1 MLCVVLATT
10 AATARDIYVYAGDG
24 KSVAH
29 IDAQKLTFTSDAM
42 TVVDQ
47 QGATKR
53 VALADFDYF
62 LLHGKTTTGVDN
74 VAATKTAITSHGN
87 MVTATSD
94 AEIASMSVYSA
105 MGTMVKAVKP
115 NGPVAT
121 ISLDDLDTGIY
132 IVQVKTGATVVT
144 KKIIKR

>member
-1 MLCVVLATT
+1 MLCAVLATT
-10 AATARDIYVYAGDG
+10 AVTARDIYVYTGGG

-29 IDAQKLTFTSDAM
+29 IDAQKLTF
-42 TVVDQ
+42 
-47 QGATKR
+47 
-53 VALADFDYF
+53 
-62 LLHGKTTTGVDN
+62 
-74 VAATKTAITSHGN
+74 
-87 MVTATSD
+87 TSD

>member
-1 MLCVVLATT
+1 MLCVLLASS
-10 AATARDIYVYAGDG
+10 AATARDIYVYTGGG

-29 IDAQKLTFTSDAM
+29 IDAQKITFTSDAM
-42 TVVDQ
+42 VVDQ

-62 LLHGKTTTGVDN
+62 LLHGHVTTGVDN

-105 MGTMVKAVKP
+105 MGAMVKAVKP

-121 ISLDDLDTGIY
+121 ISLDDLNTGIY

>member
-1 MLCVVLATT
+1 M
-10 AATARDIYVYAGDG
+10 
-24 KSVAH
+24 
-29 IDAQKLTFTSDAM
+29 
-42 TVVDQ
+42 
-47 QGATKR
+47 
-53 VALADFDYF
+53 ALADFDYF

-94 AEIASMSVYSA
+94 AEIATMSVYSA